1 MAAPI
6 LRWRATN
13 FRSAPVAVLD
23 SRGTGAIASKTF
35 MQPAE
40 SERSSGGCLYL
51 VATPIGNLED
61 ISLRAL
67 RILKEAD
74 LIACEDTRQTLKL
87 LSHFEIRKPLE
98 SYHEHNEMTRAPELV
113 LRMESGARV
122 ALVSDAGTP
131 VISDPGHRL
140 VSLCLRH
147 SIPVIPIPGPS
158 AIVAA
163 LAACGLPCEEFTF
176 AGFLPARSGERRRR
190 LQALMPEPRSIV
202 LYEAPHR
209 LRATLRDALEMLGDR
224 HAAIARELTKVHEE
238 FVRGRISELIR
249 TFDEREP
256 RGEITLIIG
265 PPDQGADHSVEY
277 GTELRINS
285 SKEAQTLAERV
296 HELKESRNLD
306 RKAALK
312 QAAKELGISKREAYK
327 RLLTEE
333 NT

>member
-1 MAAPI
+1 MTP
-6 LRWRATN
+6 R
-13 FRSAPVAVLD
+13 
-23 SRGTGAIASKTF
+23 
-35 MQPAE
+35 E
-40 SERSSGGCLYL
+40 SENPRRGCLYL

-98 SYHEHNEMTRAPELV
+98 SYHEHNEMTRAPELIV
-113 LRMESGARV
+113 RMEEGARV

-147 SIPVIPIPGPS
+147 KVVVIPIPGPS

-163 LAACGLPCEEFTF
+163 LAACGLPSEEFTF
-176 AGFLPARSGERRRR
+176 LGFLPARSTERRRR
-190 LQALMPEPRSIV
+190 LQLLASEPRSLV

-209 LRATLRDALEMLGDR
+209 LCATLRDALDILGDR
-224 HAAIARELTKVHEE
+224 PAAIARELTKIHEE
-238 FVRGRISELIR
+238 FLRGRITDLVRAFE
-249 TFDEREP
+249 EKEP
-256 RGEITLIIG
+256 RGEMTLIIG
-265 PPDQGADHSVEY
+265 PPDETALAESGRAGAQA
-277 GTELRINS
+277 R
-285 SKEAQTLAERV
+285 TLAERV
-296 HELKESRNLD
+296 AEIMSRQEVD
-306 RKAALK
+306 QKAALK
-312 QAAKELGISKREAYK
+312 RAAKEFGLAKREAYK

-333 NT
+333 NS